1 VREALGHGDAR
12 DGQVVQAQ
20 RRGHAQQAADG
31 GAELRGLVDGA
42 RVVVVTRAQ
51 RRRQRRRAEAMA
63 VLVGQAVGQVLGR
76 AAVAARLEHARQQ
89 LLGRLAGLEVE
100 QLVLL
105 ARQHEPRLELQQGRD
120 EDEELGRR
128 LEVELAAALE
138 EVEVAEHHV
147 GQLDLEQVDLLA
159 QDERQQQV
167 ERPGEDLQVELEVSD
182 GNGATRDNGSEGPVG
197 DPPARRRRPPPSSR

>member
-1 VREALGHGDAR
+1 
-12 DGQVVQAQ
+12 
-20 RRGHAQQAADG
+20 
-31 GAELRGLVDGA
+31 
-42 RVVVVTRAQ
+42 
-51 RRRQRRRAEAMA
+51 MA
-63 VLVGQAVGQVLGR
+63 VLVGQPVGQVLGR
-76 AAVAARLEHARQQ
+76 APVAARLEHARQQ

-120 EDEELGRR
+120 EDEELGGR

-138 EVEVAEHHV
+138 EVEVAQDDV

-182 GNGATRDNGSEGPVG
+182 GNRAPRATR
-197 DPPARRRRPPPSSR
+197 

>member
-1 VREALGHGDAR
+1 MREALGHGDAR
-12 DGQVVQAQ
+12 DGEVVEAD
-20 RRGHAQQAADG
+20 RRRQAQQAADG

-42 RVVVVTRAQ
+42 RIVVGDAAQ
-51 RRRQRRRAEAMA
+51 RRRQRRGAEAMA
-63 VLVGQAVGQVLGR
+63 VLVGQPVGQVLGR

-120 EDEELGRR
+120 EQQELGGR
-128 LEVELAAALE
+128 LEIELAAALE
-138 EVEVAEHHV
+138 EVEVAQDHV

-159 QDERQQQV
+159 QDEREQQV
-167 ERPGEDLQVELEVSD
+167 ERPGEDLEVELEV
-182 GNGATRDNGSEGPVG
+182 GNE
-197 DPPARRRRPPPSSR
+197 RRRHARHRSERSGRRPGGCAGSAA